1 MGVYYYNNFEDRPA
15 IDNEIR
21 VYNITEA
28 KLNDLNFDDFAFV
41 MDTLKGYREG
51 NSFYDFD
58 DIIDLSVRFEMST
71 YELFNFYDIAVFI
84 A

>member
-1 MGVYYYNNFEDRPA
+1 MGIYYYNNFEDRPA
-15 IDNEIR
+15 TDNEIR
-21 VYNITEA
+21 VYNITET
-28 KLNDLNFDDFAFV
+28 KLTNLNFDDFAFV

-58 DIIDLSVRFEMST
+58 DIIDLSVRFEMSI
-71 YELFNFYDIAVFI
+71 YELFNFYDIEKII

>member
-15 IDNEIR
+15 TDNEIR
-21 VYNITEA
+21 VYNITKN
-28 KLNDLNFDDFAFV
+28 KLNKIIYDDFIFV
-41 MDTLKGYREG
+41 MDTLNGYRQG
-51 NSFYDFD
+51 NPFYDFD

>member
-41 MDTLKGYREG
+41 MDTLKGYRKG
-51 NSFYDFD
+51 SPFYDFD

-71 YELFNFYDIAVFI
+71 YELFNFYDIEKII